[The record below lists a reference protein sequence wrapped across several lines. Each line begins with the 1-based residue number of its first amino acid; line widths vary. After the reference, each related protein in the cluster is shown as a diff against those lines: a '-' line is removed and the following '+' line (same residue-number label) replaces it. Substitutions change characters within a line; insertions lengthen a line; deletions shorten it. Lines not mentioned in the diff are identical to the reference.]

1 MQGARCPLQSVVG
14 RSLKGLGNTPSISPG
29 PLWGEDAGGCTH
41 LCHVQPAVPG
51 VPIFPAPPWLLFTD
65 YASFLEQEEGGG
77 GTDPPPVRPLHW
89 VSTGDA
95 KPMPLHLCAL
105 LRKPDTKGGRA
116 LHALCSPSRFPQLGY
131 NLLRSKYCA
140 TCLLGGYLN
149 PWVTPGI
156 LKMIF
161 NIFLPSKL
169 SWLLGSAV
177 KSPFSA
183 VSCHLDAKVQ

>member
-1 MQGARCPLQSVVG
+1 MLVAAPTSATSNQLCLGCPFSLLLHGCFLLIMQVFWSRKKA
-14 RSLKGLGNTPSISPG
+14 
-29 PLWGEDAGGCTH
+29 GEAQT
-41 LCHVQPAVPG
+41 
-51 VPIFPAPPWLLFTD
+51 
-65 YASFLEQEEGGG
+65 
-77 GTDPPPVRPLHW
+77 PPVRPLHW
-89 VSTGDA
+89 VSTGDV

-131 NLLRSKYCA
+131 NLLRSKYRA
-140 TCLLGGYLN
+140 TRLLGGYLN

-183 VSCHLDAKVQ
+183 VSCHLDAKVR